1 MSGLT
6 GYLLQDGTDLS
17 NVFLGKSSIVNISAN
32 NTFSGTNTFTNLV
45 KCTSQ
50 LQYSVGNTITST
62 PITLASPVSSLYII
76 NTGGITLTL
85 PSPSTTSG
93 SMILFKRLIAGTTTY
108 YVTGGGTSIYTLN
121 GTSAVA
127 NVALATLNVQ
137 FICNGTYWFVIQSL

>member
-6 GYLLQDGTDLS
+6 GYLLEDGTDLS

-32 NTFSGTNTFTNLV
+32 NTFLGTNTFNNLV

-50 LQYSVGNTITST
+50 LQYPVGNAITTS
-62 PITLASPVSSLYII
+62 ITLASPVSSLYII
-76 NTGGITLTL
+76 NTGTITLTL
-85 PSPSTTSG
+85 PAPSTTAG
-93 SMILFKRLIAGTTTY
+93 SMILFKRFVAGTTTY
-108 YVTGGGTSIYTLN
+108 SVTGGGTSIYALN

-127 NVALATLNVQ
+127 SVALATLNVQ